1 MDVTVFSAFSNAI
14 ITGVWQIGKVQ
25 RGTEVGTTVSQKT
38 NLDVIVDD
46 ANSANLSQ
54 SPSADGLKTQT
65 LIYAKPEQLPTLDTA
80 ALCAEYILVK
90 GNSQY
95 FNITTCALAK
105 NQHTGKLEH
114 VEFII
119 EETEAL

>member
-1 MDVTVFSAFSNAI
+1 MNVTVFSAFKNAI
-14 ITGVWQIGKVQ
+14 MTGVWQIGKVQ

-46 ANSANLSQ
+46 ANSANLNQ
-54 SPSADGLKTQT
+54 SPSADGLKTKT
-65 LIYAKPEQLPTLDTA
+65 LVYAKPEQLPTLDTA
-80 ALCAEYILVK
+80 ALCAEYILIK
-90 GNSQY
+90 GYSQFY
-95 FNITTCALAK
+95 NITDCALAK
-105 NQHTGKLEH
+105 NQHTGELEH